1 MDGWVMEQGLVMGY
15 HAPIEAK
22 REALRVAPAPLTASS
37 PTSFH

>member
-1 MDGWVMEQGLVMGY
+1 MDGQMMEQVLVMGY

-22 REALRVAPAPLTASS
+22 RETLGVAPAPLTASS